1 MAKIEKPQSHALTI
15 DAVRTA
21 VTLTHDRRARRT
33 VTATV
38 VINEWVEARNAF
50 VEGRKRENGR
60 SDVRP
65 RERERPSSDNEE
77 ATTIGI
83 ANLPVRLFRADLA
96 EMERNEAGG
105 GRMSIRV
112 ENTYMEIRH

>member
-1 MAKIEKPQSHALTI
+1 MPSL
-15 DAVRTA
+15 R
-21 VTLTHDRRARRT
+21 
-33 VTATV
+33 
-38 VINEWVEARNAF
+38 
-50 VEGRKRENGR
+50 GENGKMVGQT
-60 SDVRP
+60 SDP
-65 RERERPSSDNEE
+65 ERERPSSDNEE

-83 ANLPVRLFRADLA
+83 ANLPVRLFRADPA